1 MTGWNNLFLVAF
13 AEIKTSK
20 IYLCTKTWVNDL
32 MLIPRSGGSTLME
45 HDTWNPSKGRQWFLS
60 PIVVNYP

>member
-20 IYLCTKTWVNDL
+20 IYLCTKTWVNDDA
-32 MLIPRSGGSTLME
+32 
-45 HDTWNPSKGRQWFLS
+45 HSKKWWKHINGT
-60 PIVVNYP
+60 

>member
-32 MLIPRSGGSTLME
+32 MLIPRSGGRTLME
-45 HDTWNPSKGRQWFLS
+45 HDTWNPSKGRQWF
-60 PIVVNYP
+60 